1 MNQIDYVKPKSKL
14 LDITEKYNSIYD
26 IETFMISALK
36 KDGIEDLKVENQLF
50 LKNVTS
56 EIEN

>member
-1 MNQIDYVKPKSKL
+1 
-14 LDITEKYNSIYD
+14 
-26 IETFMISALK
+26 MISALK